1 MRLNKQMIKLHSE
14 PWGGKNMSS
23 NKRRREKARSAEAIK
38 EICLK
43 AGADD
48 AGVVEIDQESLQ
60 AEREGLLSVRTEG

>member
-1 MRLNKQMIKLHSE
+1 
-14 PWGGKNMSS
+14 MSS
-23 NKRRREKARSAEAIK
+23 NKRQREKKHSAEGIK

-48 AGVVEIDQESLQ
+48 AGVVEIDRESLQ